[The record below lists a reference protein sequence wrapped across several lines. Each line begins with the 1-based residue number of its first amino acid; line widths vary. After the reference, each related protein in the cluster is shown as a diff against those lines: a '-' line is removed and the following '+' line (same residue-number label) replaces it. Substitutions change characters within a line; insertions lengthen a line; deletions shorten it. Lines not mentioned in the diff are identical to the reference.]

1 MNELH
6 ISCNITGST
15 PGITVTGILFGGTTG
30 NTSRILNCIIDIS
43 NSSMSNALT
52 NNIYA
57 VQYTGTSSIV
67 NPLTRFSSI
76 ELCLINTY
84 SNGNGIKRGILV
96 SGGADAYI
104 KSSTIYIE
112 NPRETDSS
120 GSYVG
125 IETNDP
131 SGNGSIVIRNTVIS
145 CIVPTSGQQYT
156 ASDILQTTPTT
167 QTDPTFSLKTGIQIG
182 PGTDLVTK
190 TAGGKGFS
198 TYTYPHIIFY
208 GLKGNLSQNDGY
220 LWHGTMATGGSV
232 PDNTTPPA
240 FFRIQQPCIIC
251 GISAAL
257 NISTGTILPL
267 TLTVEY
273 TSILTGTLITTPIS
287 VSFGSTD
294 RTVTFYNSTVTLIT
308 GDLLHLYILS
318 PNGLNAHDL
327 SAQID
332 LY

>member
-1 MNELH
+1 
-6 ISCNITGST
+6 
-15 PGITVTGILFGGTTG
+15 
-30 NTSRILNCIIDIS
+30 
-43 NSSMSNALT
+43 MSKSLT

-57 VQYTGTSSIV
+57 VQYTGTSSII

-84 SNGNGIKRGILV
+84 SNGNGIKRVILV
-96 SGGADAYI
+96 TGSVDVFI
-104 KSSTIYIE
+104 KNSTIYIE

-131 SGNGSIVIRNTVIS
+131 SNNGSIVIKSTTVS
-145 CIVPTSGQQYT
+145 CIVPTTGQLYT

-167 QTDPTFSLKTGIQIG
+167 QTDPSFSLKSGIQVG
-182 PGTDLVTK
+182 PGTELSTR
-190 TAGGKGFS
+190 TAGGKGF
-198 TYTYPHIIFY
+198 TIYTYPFIIFY

-220 LWHGTMATGGSV
+220 LWPGTLQTGGSV

-257 NISTGTILPL
+257 NIPTGTILPL

-273 TSILTGTLITTPIS
+273 TSILTGTLITTPIT
-287 VSFGSTD
+287 VSY
-294 RTVTFYNSTVTLIT
+294 YNSTVRLIT
-308 GDLLHLYILS
+308 GDLLHLYLLS